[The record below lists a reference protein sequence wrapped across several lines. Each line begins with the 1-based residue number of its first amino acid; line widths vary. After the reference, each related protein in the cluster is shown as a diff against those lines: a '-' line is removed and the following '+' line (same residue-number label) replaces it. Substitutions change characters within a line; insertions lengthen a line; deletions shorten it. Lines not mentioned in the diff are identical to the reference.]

1 MANMIDTIYTMWLRE
16 IKRYL
21 KSKSRV
27 IGSGGQPLI
36 WLAIFGVGFGSV
48 VAIAGVSNYL
58 TFMAPGIMGMT
69 LLFTSI
75 FSGINVV
82 WDKQFG
88 FLKEILVAPVSRLGI
103 VLGKIAGSTTIALIN
118 AISILILVVIFGVI
132 QLSSLSVA
140 GVVIAILFMFLIS
153 AIFVGIG
160 LIIGS
165 TINNVEGFQ
174 VIVNFLVMPL
184 FFISGAL
191 FPITS
196 SAPEW
201 MRWISYI
208 DPLSYGIDGLR
219 GALIGVHAYPMY
231 LDAAVTLAFALVF
244 VVIAQECF
252 KKMQAK

>member
-36 WLAIFGVGFGSV
+36 WLAIFGVGFSSA
-48 VAIAGVSNYL
+48 VAIVGVSNYL

-75 FSGINVV
+75 FSGINVI

-88 FLKEILVAPVSRLGI
+88 FLKEILVAPVSRIGI
-103 VLGKIAGSTTIALIN
+103 VLGKIAGSTTVALIN
-118 AISILILVVIFGVI
+118 ALFILILVVLFGVI
-132 QLSSLSVA
+132 TLSSLSVI
-140 GVVIAILFMFLIS
+140 GVAVAIAFMIMIS
-153 AIFVGIG
+153 AVFVGIG

-191 FPITS
+191 FPITKN
-196 SAPEW
+196 APLW
-201 MRWISYI
+201 MRLISYI

-219 GALIGVHAYPMY
+219 GALIGMHSYPIY
-231 LDAAVTLAFALVF
+231 VDGLVTLAFAVAFIL
-244 VVIAQECF
+244 IAQECF
-252 KKMQAK
+252 KRMQAK